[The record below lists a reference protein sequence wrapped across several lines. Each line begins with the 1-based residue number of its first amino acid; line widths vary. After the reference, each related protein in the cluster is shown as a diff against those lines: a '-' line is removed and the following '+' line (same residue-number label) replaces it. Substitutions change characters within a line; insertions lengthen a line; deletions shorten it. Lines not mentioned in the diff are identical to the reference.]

1 MIKKILK
8 YTKNLTLL
16 SLGLVGIYLFNLF
29 FMKPYSID
37 HFLGKELVIGLV
49 DSPEAMT
56 YIGIFDRFNWLT
68 GHNSNLSIPKKDDR
82 ENSIEQYEHVIKTLY
97 KYEDS
102 SLTEVQKNTKK
113 IAILRYC
120 EFSKIQNG
128 KITEVAM
135 FFDIPHLMLQAF
147 QLSSC

>member
-16 SLGLVGIYLFNLF
+16 ALGLVGIYLFNLF

-68 GHNSNLSIPKKDDR
+68 GHNSNLSIPKKM
-82 ENSIEQYEHVIKTLY
+82 
-97 KYEDS
+97 
-102 SLTEVQKNTKK
+102 TERIV
-113 IAILRYC
+113 
-120 EFSKIQNG
+120 
-128 KITEVAM
+128 
-135 FFDIPHLMLQAF
+135 
-147 QLSSC
+147 LSSMNM